1 MNLKLQPQHRCR
13 LKKKELKK
21 YLVNNRDLRIIN
33 LCFVNL
39 FKKLHKVYERNC
51 YFFSFI

>member
-21 YLVNNRDLRIIN
+21 FLVNNRDLRNIS
-33 LCFVNL
+33 LCSVNL
-39 FKKLHKVYERNC
+39 FKNYIKY
-51 YFFSFI
+51 I